1 LPWLAYGALPELDY
15 IGVRSVRWRR
25 AVARH
30 SEKGDGSEDQL
41 QLLRE
46 RVRELE
52 RDNERLKGSEERFQA
67 LFEHAPDA
75 YYLSDLKGTFV
86 DGNTAAEAI
95 TGYKRDELIG
105 KSFLALKLLSPVDL
119 RKAASLLARNLVG
132 HSTGP
137 DELVLTRRDGTRVPL
152 EIRTHPV
159 KIGGRRLVLG
169 IARDVTAR
177 NRVEHE
183 LRERLK
189 ELRAFYNLAEIA
201 ERRNASLNEVYQA
214 LAHALPHSWQH
225 DDIACARITAGG
237 RVYQT
242 DNFADTPWKQSA
254 LIDVDG
260 AVIGSLEVG
269 YLEQRPEEDEGPF
282 LKEERQL
289 IDAVAER
296 LGRITER
303 KQADLYRTLTGE
315 ILTIL
320 NEPRPLRDSI
330 ARVLSAVK
338 SRTGAAAV
346 GMRLQEGDDFPYFV
360 QEGFSQNFLL
370 TENTLLE
377 RGADG
382 GVCRD
387 KNGAVSL
394 ECTCGLVVSGKTDPS
409 NPLFTGGGSFWTN
422 DSPLL
427 LELPLDEDPR
437 HRPRNTCIHTGYAS
451 VALVPIRAKGQIV
464 GLFQLNDHRKGFFSL
479 ADIEQLEGIAAH
491 VGEAF
496 VRKQYEEEL
505 THMAHHDPLTGA
517 LNRYALDEV
526 LEREASRSKRYSRPI
541 GFLMIDI
548 NRFKEIND
556 RFGHAMGDKV
566 LQAMA
571 AVIQGSIRDSDVLV
585 RYGGDEF
592 LVILPETDGESVVV
606 KSRILAEVAQRNET
620 NPLLDFPVTLA
631 VGDFHWSPQ
640 SGQTLDQ
647 ALAAADGRMYED
659 KRKNRTAE

>member
-1 LPWLAYGALPELDY
+1 M
-15 IGVRSVRWRR
+15 
-25 AVARH
+25 ARH

-52 RDNERLKGSEERFQA
+52 RDNKRLKSSEERFQA

-86 DGNTAAEAI
+86 DGNAAAEAI
-95 TGYKRDELIG
+95 TGYKRDELVG
-105 KSFLALKLLSPVDL
+105 KSFLALKLLSTEDL
-119 RKAASLLARNLVG
+119 RKAATLLAKNLVG

-137 DELVLTRRDGTRVPL
+137 DELVLTCRDGTRVPL

-177 NRVEHE
+177 KRVEHD

-189 ELRAFYNLAEIA
+189 ELRAFYSLAEIA
-201 ERRNASLNEVYQA
+201 ERKNASLDEVYQA
-214 LAHALPHSWQH
+214 LTHVLPRSWQH
-225 DDIACARITAGG
+225 EDIACARVTVGG
-237 RVYQT
+237 RIYQT

-254 LIDVDG
+254 AVEVDG
-260 AVIGSLEVG
+260 AAIGSIEVR
-269 YLEQRPEEDEGPF
+269 YLAERPEEDEGPF

-320 NEPRPLRDSI
+320 NEPRPLKDSI
-330 ARVLSAVK
+330 ERVLSALK
-338 SRTGAAAV
+338 SRTGADAV

-360 QEGFSQNFLL
+360 QEGFSQDFLL

-377 RGADG
+377 RGKDG

-387 KNGAVSL
+387 AAGNLSL
-394 ECTCGLVVSGKTDPS
+394 ECTCGLVVSGGTDPA
-409 NPLFTGGGSFWTN
+409 NPLFTRGGSFWTN
-422 DSPLL
+422 DSFPILG
-427 LELPLDEDPR
+427 LPAEQDPR

-451 VALVPIRAKGQIV
+451 VALVPIRAKGKIV
-464 GLFQLNDHRKGFFSL
+464 GLFQLNDRRKGVFSL
-479 ADIEQLEGIAAH
+479 SDIEQLEGIAAH
-491 VGEAF
+491 IGEAL
-496 VRKQYEEEL
+496 VRKQLEEEL
-505 THMAHHDPLTGA
+505 ARMARHDPLTGV
-517 LNRYALDEV
+517 LNRYALDEL
-526 LEREASRSKRYSRPI
+526 LEREAGRSQRYAHPV
-541 GFLMIDI
+541 GFLMIDV

-556 RFGHAMGDKV
+556 RFGHAMGDEV
-566 LQAMA
+566 LR
-571 AVIQGSIRDSDVLV
+571 AVASVVQQSIRTSDILV

-592 LVILPETDGESVVV
+592 LVILPETNGETDVV
-606 KSRILAEVAQRNET
+606 KSRILEEVSRRNDA
-620 NPLLDFPVTLA
+620 NPLLEFPVTLA
-631 VGDFHWSPQ
+631 IGSAHWS
-640 SGQTLDQ
+640 SGSGRTMDEVLDE
-647 ALAAADGRMYED
+647 ADMKMYED
-659 KRKNRTAE
+659 KRETRASVE